1 MLSNPQV
8 LVNSV
13 IQAPN
18 NNYPNRSFVLEKLIG
33 QGSEGC
39 VYLGKVLKWNNQV
52 NEKIAIK
59 LQQNMKQDEVYFLQS
74 LIQTQNQY
82 EQTNNPKL
90 LNKIQQTS
98 SNIIRIYE
106 TFSWKDCN
114 VILMEL
120 GVQNLELYIQSQ
132 QQQPLQNKLQ
142 IMKQLTQA
150 IQFLHLNGLIHRDIK
165 PENFIQV
172 GSQFKLIDFGLVR
185 QNNNIRLKTI
195 QVGTPLYC
203 SPEIF
208 EESNSY
214 TQQVDIWSLAC
225 VFYEIIEAYPL
236 ISGNTIEQ
244 VKNNVL
250 NHKYQ
255 QDGIYNKI
263 DILEIPNQLKILLKQ
278 MLAPSPEKRCS
289 IDQVLDQLVNIIE
302 KETQSLIQNNNQRIN
317 EKKDNQQQKF
327 MNLSPAPK
335 NKTDQNFYIQQNQQN
350 QINSNQLIPIQN
362 FQPFQINNQQN
373 DIQNQLKSGISQIQ
387 QILGIQ
393 VKQVQEQNKDLIEQ
407 IKCLTQQSKSL
418 IEQNEKNQQQ
428 IDNLQKKLFDKQK
441 DDQRFITS
449 NQSNKKQC
457 NCDLENRQLLIEL
470 QKLIEKESQLSLEQM
485 KKVYFDYNQQID
497 KIYNNLKEIKQYNNG
512 QNNYAEKQQQNVSQY
527 FNEQSSKILG
537 KIENSEHQIQ
547 QSIQSLK
554 QMIYTQ
560 LSQNQQK
567 GKTQND
573 EFNVTSKNENENF
586 QIIINEIQQQNSQLK
601 KKLIDAL
608 KQSIEITINSVKQ
621 DIEKNFQKFVEKVE
635 HISGQFNQQNGIM
648 NQVPKTTKTETSHQ
662 QRQSNEEQI
671 QNQYSRFTIPQSQQ
685 KTSNK
690 QELHYYQKQ

>member
-1 MLSNPQV
+1 MLSNPKV

-39 VYLGKVLKWNNQV
+39 VYLGKVFKWNNQV

-59 LQQNMKQDEVYFLQS
+59 LQQNMKQDEIYFLQS

-214 TQQVDIWSLAC
+214 TQSVDIWSLAC

-255 QDGIYNKI
+255 QDGIYIKI

-289 IDQVLDQLVNIIE
+289 IDQVLDQLINIIE

-327 MNLSPAPK
+327 MNFSPVPK
-335 NKTDQNFYIQQNQQN
+335 NKTDQNFFIQQNQQN

-393 VKQVQEQNKDLIEQ
+393 VKQAQEQNKDLIEQ
-407 IKCLTQQSKSL
+407 IKCLTQQNKSL
-418 IEQNEKNQQQ
+418 IEQTEKNQQQ

-485 KKVYFDYNQQID
+485 KKVNLDYNQQID
-497 KIYNNLKEIKQYNNG
+497 KIQINLKEIKQLNND
-512 QNNYAEKQQQNVSQY
+512 QNIYAEKYQQNISKY
-527 FNEQSSKILG
+527 FNEYSSKILG

-554 QMIYTQ
+554 QMIQTQ
-560 LSQNQQK
+560 LSQNPQK

-573 EFNVTSKNENENF
+573 EFNVTSKNQNENY
-586 QIIINEIQQQNSQLK
+586 QIIINDIQYINSQLNN
-601 KKLIDAL
+601 KLIDVL
-608 KQSIEITINSVKQ
+608 QKQMERIINSVKQ
-621 DIEKNFQKFVEKVE
+621 DLEKNFQKFVEKVE
-635 HISGQFNQQNGIM
+635 QISGRFNEQNRIM
-648 NQVPKTTKTETSHQ
+648 NQVPKTIDIKNETNHQ
-662 QRQSNEEQI
+662 QPQQNKE
-671 QNQYSRFTIPQSQQ
+671 QNQNQNSRFKISQQ
-685 KTSNK
+685 TSNK
-690 QELHYYQKQ
+690 QEQHYYQNQ